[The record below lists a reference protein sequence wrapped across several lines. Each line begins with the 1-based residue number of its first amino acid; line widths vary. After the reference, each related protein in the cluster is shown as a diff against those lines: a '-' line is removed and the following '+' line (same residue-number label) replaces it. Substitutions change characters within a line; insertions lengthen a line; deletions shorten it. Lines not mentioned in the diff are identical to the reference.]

1 MEILEQIDTTRMQL
15 EDEVKRKIQFNA
27 DAQLI
32 NFSFTHL
39 GICKAEVIDIYL
51 TNQSTQL
58 RQLVQ
63 RLMPL
68 QLKKPHPL

>member
-1 MEILEQIDTTRMQL
+1 MEILEEIDTTRMQL

-39 GICKAEVIDIYL
+39 GLCKAEVIDIYL
-51 TNQSTQL
+51 TN
-58 RQLVQ
+58 
-63 RLMPL
+63 
-68 QLKKPHPL
+68 